1 MKNFF
6 AKIGWRRIVF
16 IVLYVAVLI
25 AFTAGLLYYR
35 SYLNYQR
42 DVNAIKIRGVDLTT
56 VGDGEYYGESDVGF
70 VCARVRVVVK
80 DHRLTDIELIEHVH
94 EKGAAAEVLP
104 DRMLEEQRVDVDAVS
119 GATSSSNVIRDAV
132 YNALTGKHSTEADLI
147 EAESTE
153 AESTEA
159 DSTEAES

>member
-56 VGDGEYYGESDVGF
+56 V
-70 VCARVRVVVK
+70 
-80 DHRLTDIELIEHVH
+80 
-94 EKGAAAEVLP
+94 
-104 DRMLEEQRVDVDAVS
+104 
-119 GATSSSNVIRDAV
+119 
-132 YNALTGKHSTEADLI
+132 
-147 EAESTE
+147 
-153 AESTEA
+153 
-159 DSTEAES
+159 